1 MLAINFY
8 PPFIKLFE
16 KFQFKWR
23 NKCVIKYSFLSLQMM
38 NVMSGYGCGY
48 GRSDALSPAS
58 DLSSCSSASSG
69 AWCGTAWRELPPYH
83 PQFTPYWPPTS
94 AATAE
99 DARELQRRCAKCRC
113 PNCLTEAAGF
123 GPNYGKDGAKREHV
137 CHIPGC
143 GKVYGKTSH
152 LKAHLRWHTGERPF
166 VCNWLFCGKRFTRS
180 DELQRHLRTHTGEK
194 RFACQLCTKRFM
206 RSDHLAK
213 HVKTHAN
220 VTRKSKKSKDDD
232 KPDSPKQCEDKIEQP
247 QTSNETVVPPPV
259 SIGSSNYGT
268 VPAVSSAPKQM
279 LNYATVA
286 PQVMHGPPASYNGSA
301 VFGSASS
308 VYGSGWCP
316 EVRQESFYGCPP
328 ARDPRFYQQYAA
340 PLAAYQCGSKDNYTM
355 FQGHYNL
362 QPPVAIGQ

>member
-1 MLAINFY
+1 MQY
-8 PPFIKLFE
+8 VDPPA
-16 KFQFKWR
+16 Q
-23 NKCVIKYSFLSLQMM
+23 QMM

-69 AWCGTAWRELPPYH
+69 TWCGSTWREFPPY
-83 PQFTPYWPPTS
+83 PQYPAYWPPSTN
-94 AATAE
+94 TE

-137 CHIPGC
+137 CHVPGC

-220 VTRKSKKSKDDD
+220 VSRKSKKTKEEEKVETP
-232 KPDSPKQCEDKIEQP
+232 KPSEDKSEPP
-247 QTSNETVVPPPV
+247 QMANQIALAPAPPV
-259 SIGSSNYGT
+259 SVGSSNYGT
-268 VPAVSSAPKQM
+268 VPVTNAAPKQM

-286 PQVMHGPPASYNGSA
+286 PHVMHSAPTSYNSSA
-301 VFGSASS
+301 VFGSGS
-308 VYGSGWCP
+308 VMYGSGWCQD
-316 EVRQESFYGCPP
+316 VRQEALYARPQ
-328 ARDPRFYQQYAA
+328 ARDPRFYQQYPT
-340 PLAAYQCGSKDNYTM
+340 PLAAYQCASKDNYAV

>member
-1 MLAINFY
+1 MQY
-8 PPFIKLFE
+8 MEPPA
-16 KFQFKWR
+16 Q
-23 NKCVIKYSFLSLQMM
+23 QMVM
-38 NVMSGYGCGY
+38 MSGYGCGY
-48 GRSDALSPAS
+48 GRSDAISPAS

-69 AWCGTAWRELPPYH
+69 AWCGSTWRELPPYSQY
-83 PQFTPYWPPTS
+83 PAYWPT
-94 AATAE
+94 TTVTE

-137 CHIPGC
+137 CHVPGC

-220 VTRKSKKSKDDD
+220 GSRKAKKPKEDEKMDT
-232 KPDSPKQCEDKIEQP
+232 KPAEEKCEQP
-247 QTSNETVVPPPV
+247 VQVRSESNVPV
-259 SIGSSNYGT
+259 SANVGSSNYGT
-268 VPAVSSAPKQM
+268 VPVASAPKQM
-279 LNYATVA
+279 LNYASSA
-286 PQVMHGPPASYNGSA
+286 PHVPNTNNFHSGAMFSNG
-301 VFGSASS
+301 V
-308 VYGSGWCP
+308 VYGSGWCTD
-316 EVRQESFYGCPP
+316 VRQDTLYPRAP
-328 ARDPRFYQQYAA
+328 ARDPRFYQQYA
-340 PLAAYQCGSKDNYTM
+340 PLTYQCASKDNYM
-355 FQGHYNL
+355 FQGHYSL